1 MKIYDLLKSD
11 DCRPLFDE
19 VNNFCSDILKDYL
32 EDLKEL
38 NHSVKYGKDIF
49 DFVWGTV
56 ELSPFEVLL
65 LDSPLL
71 QRLRYIKQLGMA
83 DMLYC
88 NATSNRFSHTIGV
101 IEVSSRMTTKV
112 TRGLG
117 IKYGDRGEILF
128 REIVRLAALFHDVGH
143 MFYSHVSEFFFTQE
157 ANLTIYND
165 ICNAVNQISTKT
177 GLECHLH
184 EAISVMIV
192 NSDAVRALLLQ
203 CNQCVEQPITFLLQT
218 DEDAH
223 QLQEYISAL
232 IMGVAIDQVILPF
245 SNIINGSVDADRI
258 DYLSRDSACT
268 KVPISVDAARLI
280 QKIEV
285 VDYNSGSEEPAYTN
299 TDVWENNSEVIT
311 RYFDGISIAD
321 DRIMVI
327 KNSATKV
334 CYQLTNARQ
343 NMFESVYHHHKVVTA
358 ETMVREVLSLYFD
371 QLMKNNPHISF
382 SNILTWTDEIISEHW
397 NQILD
402 TEAFETDKIA
412 EISERIHRIKCR
424 KLYKRVAVFSIG
436 NLHSCE
442 KPAIKGPD
450 DFIKKVILLKR
461 ETESFTN
468 SINDEYK
475 KICKQLKKTIQE
487 DKTYRFVF
495 VKAQSEPKADIPI
508 EDGNGS
514 YNWSNKL
521 FNINTVNEGKKSRE
535 DYKFFLLTDCIH
547 RECAYLAFEKALYKN
562 YKTTIDDQAAKC
574 LKSDISA
581 LFENKKKLFKGDYYI
596 DALHLISDDMYFKKS
611 YQASIDK
618 VVKKYE
624 GFKVKDRT
632 ANEKS
637 IRDFLRQFDSFE
649 LHYDELDML
658 IKGVLELLLN
668 GYFID
673 REAIIKSAEEVWF
686 KDINDKD
693 IHICSVGKITD
704 SASHY
709 AYYLN
714 DVIKYLKEKNN
725 SDLHTHNSLSDCLKA
740 TNKGDAVFFYDDGA
754 YSGKQIVGIFQEYMG
769 IEAGKRVINE
779 SHVSVLTPDE
789 REMLKDREIH
799 LLFVV
804 CNSKN
809 HTYIKEEFGKLGLT
823 NIKITYQTDIHES
836 AFDKI
841 ENAEQRDLLKAKLGA
856 VGEQLIIK
864 RKSDHGWSMERMK
877 NAALGYNNSQQMV
890 ICREN
895 VPTYTVPAF
904 WLDGEVNGIPW
915 KSLFIRIDKPV
926 SAKADSSQDAIL
938 NIDKNAMV

>member
-1 MKIYDLLKSD
+1 MKINDLLKTD
-11 DCRPLFDE
+11 ECRPLFDE
-19 VNNFCSDILKDYL
+19 VNIFCSKILKDYL
-32 EDLKEL
+32 VDLKEL
-38 NHSVKYGKDIF
+38 NRSVKYGKDIF

-56 ELSPFEVLL
+56 ELTPFEVLL

-117 IKYGDRGEILF
+117 IKYGERGEIIF

-143 MFYSHVSEFFFTQE
+143 MFFSHVSEIFFSQE
-157 ANLTIYND
+157 SNLSIYKD
-165 ICNAVNQISTKT
+165 VCNAVNQMSTKT
-177 GLECHLH
+177 GMECHLH
-184 EAISVMIV
+184 EVISVMIV

-203 CNQCVEQPITFLLQT
+203 CNKCVEQPIAFLLQS

-232 IMGVAIDQVILPF
+232 ILGVAIDQMILPF
-245 SNIINGSVDADRI
+245 SNIINGPVDADKI

-285 VDYNSGSEEPAYTN
+285 TAYNAGCDEPGYIN
-299 TDVWENNSEVIT
+299 KDVWENDSEVTT
-311 RYFDGISIAD
+311 RYFDGISID
-321 DRIMVI
+321 DNRIMVI

-358 ETMVREVLSLYFD
+358 ETMVKEVLSLYFEQCTKHNQD
-371 QLMKNNPHISF
+371 ISF
-382 SNILTWTDEIISEHW
+382 SNILSWTDEIISEHW
-397 NQILD
+397 NKILS
-402 TEAFETDKIA
+402 TETFDEDKIE

-436 NLHSCE
+436 NLHSSV
-442 KPAIKGPD
+442 KPQIKGPD
-450 DFIKKVILLKR
+450 DFIKRVILLKKD
-461 ETESFTN
+461 TESFTD
-468 SINDEYK
+468 SINDEYV
-475 KICKQLKKTIQE
+475 KICKKLNKTIKE
-487 DKTYRFVF
+487 DTKYRFVF
-495 VKAQSEPKADIPI
+495 VKAQSESKDNIPI

-547 RECAYLAFEKALYKN
+547 RECAYLAFEKALYIK
-562 YKTTIDDQAAKC
+562 YKTSIDAQAAKC
-574 LKSDISA
+574 LKSDVSA
-581 LFENKKKLFKGDYYI
+581 LFENKKKLFKDNYYI
-596 DALHLISDDMYFKKS
+596 DALHLISDDMYFRKS
-611 YQASIDK
+611 YKALINH

-624 GFKVKDRT
+624 GFKVKDRI
-632 ANEKS
+632 ANEDS
-637 IRDFLRQFDSFE
+637 IKAFLRQFDLFE
-649 LHYDELDML
+649 LNYDELDML
-658 IKGVLELLLN
+658 LSGVLQFLLN
-668 GYFID
+668 GYYID
-673 REAIIKSAEEVWF
+673 REAITKSAEEVWF
-686 KDINDKD
+686 RDVYNKD
-693 IHICSVGKITD
+693 IHLCLVGKITD

-714 DVIKYLKEKNN
+714 DVIKYLKENNN
-725 SDLHTHNSLSDCLKA
+725 SILHTHTSLSDCLKA
-740 TNKGDAVFFYDDGA
+740 TNSGDPVFFYDDGS

-769 IEAGKRVINE
+769 IEVENRVIKE

-789 REMLKDREIH
+789 REMLLDREIH

-804 CNSKN
+804 CNSQN
-809 HTYIKEEFGKLGLT
+809 YSYIKEEFGKLGLT
-823 NIKITYQTDIHES
+823 NFKIAYQTDIHKS
-836 AFDKI
+836 AFDKL
-841 ENAEQRDLLKAKLGA
+841 ENIEQRNILKEKLSA
-856 VGEQLIIK
+856 VGEQLISK
-864 RKSDHGWSMERMK
+864 RKANHGWSQERMK

-890 ICREN
+890 VCREN

-904 WLDGEVNGIPW
+904 WLDGEFNEMPW
-915 KSLFIRIDKPV
+915 KSLFIRIDKPN
-926 SAKADSSQDAIL
+926 SEKGDSSQDAKH
-938 NIDKNAMV
+938 NNDEQ